1 MRKLRGFTLV
11 ELLVVIGIIALLISI
26 LLPSLAK
33 ARQYAVNI
41 SCQSNLRS
49 IGQGLLF
56 YANDHKGK
64 LPGADN
70 GGWNTLWPCQV
81 TDYLGQQMIEVPN
94 NQYGNVMGTYTAV
107 CRCPEAPIEGSD
119 VAWNGGFHYTC
130 NVRAM
135 HSSTQNDGIH
145 PKDPTNLGLGY
156 NYCVVYPLACPDSA
170 SKMLMWDGPIL
181 TDGAPWGTATGP
193 WIACPNNVPQSW
205 WFITWGYANPNSWV
219 NWWADPTVPGG
230 FNMDAVVSPSQDN
243 SYNNL
248 NPTNAKWIGIVNRD
262 GGPGDAPWSGNTMG
276 YQRYRHL
283 GNTSCNF
290 LFFDGHVEARKIG
303 TVTYRDLSI
312 YPY

>member
-41 SCQSNLRS
+41 ACQSNLRS
-49 IGQGLLF
+49 VGQGLLF

-70 GGWNTLWPCQV
+70 GDWQDMFPAQV
-81 TDYLGQQMIEVPN
+81 TNYLGQQMV
-94 NQYGNVMGTYTAV
+94 QTGDQFGNVTGNYTPV
-107 CRCPEAPIEGSD
+107 LRCPDATHDGDSI
-119 VAWNGGFHYTC
+119 AWNGGFHYTA

-135 HSSTQNDGIH
+135 HGITQFDGLNQR
-145 PKDPTNLGLGY
+145 NLPA
-156 NYCVVYPLACPDSA
+156 YPLATKDSA

-193 WIACPNNVPQSW
+193 WFAPPNNVPQNW
-205 WFITWGYANPNSWV
+205 WFVTWGYANPNSWV

-230 FNMDAVVSPSQDN
+230 FNLDQVVSPAQDS
-243 SYNNL
+243 SYTNL
-248 NPTNAKWIGIVNRD
+248 SPTAANYIGIVNRD
-262 GGPGDAPWSGNTMG
+262 GGPGDAPWAGTTYG
-276 YQRYRHL
+276 FQRYRHL

-303 TVTYRDLSI
+303 TVTFRDLSI
-312 YPY
+312 FPY